1 MLWYHMGHSN
11 PMEEHK
17 MRFERITDTGHE
29 MYKKA
34 MELYADSFPPHEQRE
49 AKSQA
54 AILGD
59 DEYHFALACDDDT
72 FVGEALYWEWDG
84 YIYIEHLCIL
94 PEMRN
99 KAYGGKVLELL
110 AVKNKKVIL
119 EIDPPVDDIS
129 IRRRGFYERSG
140 FTENPYPHVHPPYH
154 RGNKGHELVVMS
166 RPGKLSA
173 AECDCFWDY
182 LNGHV
187 MKDVF

>member
-1 MLWYHMGHSN
+1 
-11 PMEEHK
+11 
-17 MRFERITDTGHE
+17 MRFERITDTQHE

-34 MELYADSFPPHEQRE
+34 MVLYADSFPPHEQRE

-59 DEYHFALACDDDT
+59 DEYHFALAYDDDS
-72 FVGEALYWEWDG
+72 FVGEALYWEWAS
-84 YIYIEHLCIL
+84 YIYVEHLCIL

-110 AVKNKKVIL
+110 AAKNKKVIL

-129 IRRRGFYERSG
+129 VRRRGFYERSG
-140 FTENPYPHVHPPYH
+140 FVENSYAHVHPPYH

-166 RPGKLSA
+166 YPGALSP
-173 AECDCFWDY
+173 EEYDCFRDY

-187 MKDVF
+187 MKDAF

>member
-1 MLWYHMGHSN
+1 
-11 PMEEHK
+11 

-34 MELYADSFPPHEQRE
+34 MELYADSFPMHEQRE

-59 DEYHFALACDDDT
+59 DEYHFALAYDGDT
-72 FVGEALYWEWDG
+72 FVGE
-84 YIYIEHLCIL
+84 
-94 PEMRN
+94 
-99 KAYGGKVLELL
+99 VLELL
-110 AVKNKKVIL
+110 AAGNKKVIL

-140 FTENPYPHVHPPYH
+140 FAENPYAHVHPPYH

-173 AECDCFWDY
+173 EEYDRFRGY